1 MSGSS
6 GEKTEKATPK
16 KRKQSRREGQIAR
29 TPDLGGWASVLVL
42 SMVVGPLLRHEGDAL
57 RALLVGSLQAAQD
70 PTPSTAFRVLRS
82 GALHAFV
89 AVLVV
94 SGISL
99 FVGVA
104 SAVAQGGLVV
114 SPKLV
119 APKLSKLDP
128 IKGFKR
134 VFGPQAAWSGAKMLI
149 KSTLVALV
157 AWIGIRGVMPMVGG
171 LVPMGTVLSVESA
184 HVLTLLR
191 TVAIAG
197 LLMAGA
203 DYAVQRRRT
212 NKQTMMTKHEIK
224 QEHKQS
230 EGDPLVKGAIRSRQ
244 LAAARSRM
252 LADVATA
259 DVLLVNPTHVAIAL
273 SYDAERGAPR
283 VVARGAGAI
292 AARIRELAAEARV
305 PLVQDVPLARALYRS
320 TEVGQEIPPE
330 LWAAVAQVLA
340 FVITRRRAGQ
350 YGGEHRTPRSTE
362 PLPATLTRAQRSRR
376 RPSDE
381 AASGR

>member
-1 MSGSS
+1 MS

-16 KRKQSRREGQIAR
+16 KRKEARREGQVAR

-42 SMVVGPLLRHEGDAL
+42 SMAVGPLVRREGAAL
-57 RALLVGSLQAAQD
+57 RRLLVGSLQAASD
-70 PTPSTAFRVLRS
+70 PTVSMAFRVLRM

-104 SAVAQGGLVV
+104 SSVAQGGFVV

-128 IKGFKR
+128 VKGLKR
-134 VFGPQAAWSGAKMLI
+134 VFGPQAAWSGAKMLL
-149 KSTLVALV
+149 KSSLVALV
-157 AWIGIRGVMPMVGG
+157 AWVGIHSVMPLVGG
-171 LVPMGTVLSVESA
+171 LVPLGTVLSVESA
-184 HVLTLLR
+184 SVVTLLR
-191 TVAIAG
+191 TVAVAG
-197 LLMAGA
+197 LLMAGV

-259 DVLLVNPTHVAIAL
+259 DVLLVNPTHVAVAL
-273 SYDAERGAPR
+273 AYDPERGAPR

-292 AARIRELAAEARV
+292 AAKIREKAAEARI

-320 TEVGQEIPPE
+320 TEVGQEIPTE

-340 FVITRRRAGQ
+340 FVITRRRAGHH
-350 YGGEHRTPRSTE
+350 GGEHRTPRGSD
-362 PLPATLTRAQRSRR
+362 PLPDLPTRAERARR
-376 RPSDE
+376 RLEPHPRPSSRAE
-381 AASGR
+381 